1 MSQSP
6 KQLLAIGTYTHHN
19 NESRREGIF
28 VYEFDPATGILE
40 HRTTTQTAP
49 NPSFLAISPDSRFL
63 YAVNEV
69 GEYEGQHG
77 GTISA
82 YALDA
87 ATGELTFLNV
97 QSTRGADPCYI
108 SLDSTGTW
116 AFVANYSGGSIA
128 TFPIGNDGM
137 VGEAACF
144 IQHEEHSSVDR
155 GRQEAPHA
163 HSIILDPTGRYAL
176 VADLGKDQIL
186 VYQFDS
192 TTGQLTPHTSPA
204 IQSAPGAGPRHTGF
218 HPNGRY
224 FYVINELNSTVSVYE
239 YDAESGAF
247 ADVQTISAIPEGAP
261 RTSMAADLHITADG
275 RFLYTTNR
283 WHNSDSIAAFTIDTT
298 SGQLSMIEIVKSG
311 GLTPRN
317 FAFDLTENYLFA
329 ENQDSSTVVTFQ
341 RDMETGRLTPTGQ
354 VTNVP
359 MPVCIKVIPKAGS

>member
-1 MSQSP
+1 MSQSS
-6 KQLLAIGTYTHHN
+6 KQLLAISTYTHHN

-28 VYEFDPATGILE
+28 VYEFDPATGQLE
-40 HRTTTQTAP
+40 QRTTTQTLA

-77 GTISA
+77 GAISA

-87 ATGELTFLNV
+87 ATGELTFLNA
-97 QSTRGADPCYI
+97 QSTRGTDPCYL
-108 SLDSTGTW
+108 SLDSTATW
-116 AFVANYSGGSIA
+116 AFVANYTGGSIA
-128 TFPIGNDGM
+128 TFPIGNDGK

-144 IQHEEHSSVDR
+144 IQHEGHSSVDR

-176 VADLGKDQIL
+176 AADLGKDQIL

-192 TTGQLTPHTSPA
+192 TNGQLTPHSTPA

-218 HPNGRY
+218 HPNEQY
-224 FYVINELNSTVSVYE
+224 FYVVNELNSTVSVYV
-239 YDAESGAF
+239 YDSEQGTF
-247 ADVQTISAIPEGAP
+247 TELQTISAILEGAP
-261 RTSMAADLHITADG
+261 RISMAAALHITADG

-283 WHNSDSIAAFTIDTT
+283 WENSDSIAVFSIEAT
-298 SGQLSMIEIVKSG
+298 SGRLSLVEIVKTG

-317 FAFDLTENYLFA
+317 FAFDLTETYLFA
-329 ENQDSSTVVTFQ
+329 ENQDSSTVVTFR
-341 RDMETGRLTPTGQ
+341 RDTETGRLTPTGE

-359 MPVCIKVIPKAGS
+359 MPVCIKVIAKAGS